1 MRRSHEGLSGIKK
14 DNYPLPEEL
23 KEFNYYYP
31 DENGHVVMAIP
42 ESLLNEAIKNGDL
55 DMFECPV
62 PCKYVLEQGYRM
74 FQDHVV
80 VDCNFDDFEVDID
93 ESYYEYN
100 DEPEPQET
108 NLSKFEIGSK
118 FPIEIKTV
126 GHFLEFIGNS
136 VNWITCYS
144 KPSPQEIYEYS
155 NSKEIEFRYLVLDGV
170 LLFLAKIGKLKW
182 QEAPYNISIM
192 RDCTFAKTEVIEPG
206 VPIYIYL
213 VESETGIL
221 KSQRLLKLDVQFS
234 RGLQNAINTLCSQ
247 TITISDWNNRLNRI
261 YQKYSTEEL
270 ARLSDKSSRMCL

>member
-23 KEFNYYYP
+23 KEFNYYYS
-31 DENGHVVMAIP
+31 DDNGHVVMAIP

-55 DMFECPV
+55 DLFECPV

-100 DEPEPQET
+100 DEPELQET
-108 NLSKFEIGSK
+108 NIYKFEIGSK
-118 FPIEIKTV
+118 FPIEINTV

-136 VNWITCYS
+136 VNWITNYS
-144 KPSPQEIYEYS
+144 KPSSQEIYEYS

-170 LLFLAKIGKLKW
+170 LLFLVKIGELKW

-192 RDCTFAKTEVIEPG
+192 RDCTFAKTEVVEPG

-213 VESETGIL
+213 VEAETGIL

-234 RGLQNAINTLCSQ
+234 RDMQNILNSLSNH
-247 TITISDWNNRLNRI
+247 TITITDWNNRLNRI
-261 YQKYSTEEL
+261 YQKYTTEEL
-270 ARLSDKSSRMCL
+270 ARLSKASCKLHI